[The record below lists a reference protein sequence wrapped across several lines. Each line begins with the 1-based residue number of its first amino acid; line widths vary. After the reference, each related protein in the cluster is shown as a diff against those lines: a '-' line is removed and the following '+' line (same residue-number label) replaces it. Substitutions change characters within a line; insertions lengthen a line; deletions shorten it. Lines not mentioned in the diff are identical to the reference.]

1 MFDKFDGTRY
11 LRENPDVGAYV
22 DAYVKDF
29 LGSRING
36 AIAHYIIYGANESR
50 KTYDTLGQLIDTSF
64 TISTPTY
71 NLTTVTPSVNEGS
84 TASFNLTYVN
94 ATVGTEVGYT
104 LSGINA
110 SDVTSGSLTGKVLIG
125 ASGQTTINI
134 PISSDAITEG
144 QETLTLSIKGVNAS
158 TVINDTSKGNAV
170 PTYTLTPATTSI
182 SEGVLAQVYVST
194 TNVAAGTSLQF
205 GISGVGI
212 TQSDVIGGLSR
223 FVTVDS
229 LGKAVIDIITVADQ
243 LTEGPETMSINLGT
257 STTSIIINDTS
268 VALVGVTDGGSG
280 GDGGGGGGG
289 GGGGAGGGD

>member
-84 TASFNLTYVN
+84 TASFNLNYVN

-182 SEGVLAQVYVST
+182 NEGVLAQVYVST
-194 TNVAAGTSLQF
+194 TNVTAGTVLQYRV
-205 GISGVGI
+205 SGV
-212 TQSDVIGGLSR
+212 SANDLIGGLNR
-223 FVTVDS
+223 QVTVDP
-229 LGKAVIDIITVADQ
+229 LGQALINIQTNADQ
-243 LTEGPETMSINLGT
+243 ITEGPEIMYITLGT
-257 STTSIIINDTS
+257 STTSLIINDTS
-268 VALVGVTDGGSG
+268 VALIGVIDN
-280 GDGGGGGGG
+280 GGGN
-289 GGGGAGGGD
+289 